1 MRILHVVRQFAPG
14 IGGMENY
21 VAELARAQGEAG
33 HPTTVLTLDRVFSA
47 PGTRL
52 PHAERTTAFGIQRI
66 PYFGS
71 YKYPV
76 APSVLRHVRDCDV
89 VHVHGVD
96 FFFDALAWTRL
107 WHGKPLVATTHGGF
121 FHTPYAA
128 RLKKLFFNTVTR
140 SSIRSYGA
148 VVACSENDRDV
159 FQRIFPRPVDLVEN
173 GVDTE
178 KFANRASPVFR
189 KHIIS
194 IGRFATHKRLDHLID
209 FLAEVK
215 AKDPQWTL
223 TLAGV
228 EWDMKVSDLARYAA
242 SRGLASSVSFRT
254 GLSNAGLAAEI
265 ERASFV
271 ASASEYEGFGI
282 AVVEGMSAGLIPLLS
297 DIPAFRRLQESASV
311 GQLLDFAEPRKAA
324 RQFLAATAL
333 FAADYPLQR
342 ARARQAARHYAWPA
356 VARKIDGIYERVIG
370 EHQRD
375 IFGVPVLVST
385 CDDAIRKLD
394 EEVDAG
400 HTTKVAFLNAHTAN
414 IARSD
419 PKFSNV
425 LHDSLVLNDGI
436 GVDIASYW
444 LYGRRFPENLNGTD
458 FTVEYLKRTH
468 RSYNIYLLGARRRVV
483 TQAAVRLAAKFRRH
497 RIVGYY
503 DGYFDAS
510 ETPQIIENIRKSG
523 ADLLLVGFGNPK
535 QEIWIAENLEKTG
548 CRLGF
553 GVGALFDFTSGST
566 PRAPRW
572 IRSCRAEWVY
582 RLFREPGRLWR
593 RYLVGNASF
602 LYRLITERSGGAPTF
617 GAGGR

>member
-14 IGGMENY
+14 IGGLENY

-33 HPTTVLTLDRVFSA
+33 HSTTVLTLNRVFSNPA
-47 PGTRL
+47 GRL
-52 PHAERTTAFGIQRI
+52 PPVEQTGTYEVRRI

-71 YKYPV
+71 YRYPV
-76 APSVLRHVRDCDV
+76 APSVLRHLDDCDV

-107 WHGKPLVATTHGGF
+107 WHGRPLVASTHGGF

-128 RLKKLFFNTVTR
+128 RLKKMFFNTMTR
-140 SSIRSYGA
+140 ASVRAYGA
-148 VVACSENDRDV
+148 IMACSAGDREL
-159 FQRIFPRPVDLVEN
+159 FQTISSRPVELVEN
-173 GVDTE
+173 GVDTK

-189 KHIIS
+189 KHMIS
-194 IGRFATHKRLDHLID
+194 IGRFASHKRLDRLID
-209 FLAEVK
+209 FLAELR
-215 AKDPQWTL
+215 AMDRHWSL

-228 EWDMKVSDLARYAA
+228 EWDVKTADLARYAA
-242 SRGLASSVSFRT
+242 SRGLASSVTFRT
-254 GLSNAGLAAEI
+254 GLSNAALATEI

-271 ASASEYEGFGI
+271 VSASDYEGFGI
-282 AVVEGMSAGLIPLLS
+282 AAVEGMSAGLIPLLS
-297 DIPAFRRLQESASV
+297 DIPAFRRLQETSGV
-311 GQLLDFAEPRKAA
+311 GMLLDFAQPRRAA
-324 RQFLAATAL
+324 RQLLGVAGDL
-333 FAADYPLQR
+333 ELDYPRLR
-342 ARARQAARHYAWPA
+342 ARAKQAAGQHAWPA
-356 VARKIDGIYERVIG
+356 VARRIEGVYDRVIG
-370 EHQRD
+370 QHQRD

-400 HTTKVAFLNAHTAN
+400 HTTKVAFLNAHSAN
-414 IARSD
+414 IARTD
-419 PKFSNV
+419 PEFSHV
-425 LHDSLVLNDGI
+425 LHESLVLNDGI

-483 TQAAVRLAAKFRRH
+483 TQAAIRLAAKFGRH

-503 DGYFDAS
+503 DGYFKRS
-510 ETPQIIENIRKSG
+510 ETPRIIENIRKSG

-535 QEIWIAENLEKTG
+535 QEKWIAENLEKTG

-553 GVGALFDFTSGST
+553 GVGALFDFTSGAV

-572 IRSCRAEWVY
+572 VRICRAEWVY
-582 RLFREPGRLWR
+582 RLLREPDRLWR
-593 RYLVGNASF
+593 RYLIGNASF
-602 LYRLITERSGGAPTF
+602 IYRLVTERSNGAPTF